1 VLRFILRAGV
11 LAALL
16 VLPASAQAN
25 PNASATA
32 RVPEAVCG
40 IDAAFPQAD
49 PAPPWMTDALY
60 GAFDCPTGAISSAFA
75 PVGMPI
81 TEHRP
86 QPRPHQNP
94 ANPAAFVFQSHS
106 SLFLAADTN
115 ARHTPRRGPIG
126 S

>member
-1 VLRFILRAGV
+1 MLRFILRAGV

-60 GAFDCPTGAISSAFA
+60 GAFVRPAGAISAFA
-75 PVGMPI
+75 PVGMPLA
-81 TEHRP
+81 EHRP

-115 ARHTPRRGPIG
+115 ARRAPRRGPIG